1 MYVNQI
7 IIKDLHNWGTPNNR
21 LKAQIFV
28 PKKKK
33 ILETYNIPAFQT
45 RNFKQIPPI
54 ERFFVLNTPLF
65 ITLAGGAFYRPYI
78 RYFCLKQRC
87 L

>member
-1 MYVNQI
+1 MCVNQI

-33 ILETYNIPAFQT
+33 ILETYIVHAFQT
-45 RNFKQIPPI
+45 RNFKQIPSY
-54 ERFFVLNTPLF
+54 RTFFVVNTALL
-65 ITLAGGAFYRPYI
+65 ITYVKLRENRTLI
-78 RYFCLKQRC
+78 R
-87 L
+87 